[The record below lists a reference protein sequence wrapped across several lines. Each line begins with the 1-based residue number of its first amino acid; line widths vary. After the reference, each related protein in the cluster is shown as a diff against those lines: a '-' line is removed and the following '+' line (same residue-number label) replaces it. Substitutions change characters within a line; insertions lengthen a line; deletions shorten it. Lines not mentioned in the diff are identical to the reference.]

1 MKTPNLKIKT
11 TALTAVLTAVIGLSM
26 SVNAQTASEVVN
38 SLKNKAV
45 GATETFLEG
54 ASLKGLNSIFD
65 KAELNLEFND
75 GTPEFELGALKAY
88 DEASPNAFLFN
99 QIGINRYDKRTTLN
113 LGVGYRM
120 LNADQTWMGGVNAFY
135 DQEFPN
141 DHKRSSIGVELI
153 SSAVQL
159 RANKYHAITGFIT
172 DRSGTDQSA
181 LDGNDASLKVAL
193 PYMPGAF
200 LEYTKYK
207 WEGVDG
213 ATDSKGKKYALG
225 GRLSDNLSINVIR
238 TDYDDTST
246 KDKNRVE
253 LSYNWN
259 FGNES
264 KRPTLFNTTDA
275 AYQLTQLT
283 TQKYD
288 LVEREN
294 RIAKQKKFS
303 ATAGGF

>member
-1 MKTPNLKIKT
+1 MNKKLRT
-11 TALTAVLTAVIGLSM
+11 TALSAAVTIALGLS
-26 SVNAQTASEVVN
+26 SGVNAQTASEVVN
-38 SLKNKAV
+38 SLKNKAIN
-45 GATETFLEG
+45 ATESFVEGVGLE
-54 ASLKGLNSIFD
+54 SLNGIFD
-65 KAELNLEFND
+65 KAELSMEFND

-88 DEASPNAFLFN
+88 DEDNANAFLFN

-113 LGVGYRM
+113 LGIGYRM

-141 DHKRSSIGVELI
+141 DHKRNGYGIELI

-159 RANKYHAITGFIT
+159 RANKYNGTTDFIT
-172 DRSGTDQSA
+172 DRSGTNSKA
-181 LDGNDASLKVAL
+181 LDGSDASLKVAM

-200 LEYTKYK
+200 FEYTKYEWK
-207 WEGVDG
+207 GVEG

-225 GRLSDNLSINVIR
+225 GNLSDNLEFNIIR
-238 TDYDDTST
+238 TDYDDAST
-246 KDKNRVE
+246 KDKNRIN
-253 LSYNWN
+253 LNYNWS

-264 KRPTLFNTTDA
+264 KRPTLFDKTDT
-275 AYQLTQLT
+275 AYQLTKLT

-288 LVEREN
+288 LVKREN

-303 ATAGGF
+303 ATASGF

>member
-1 MKTPNLKIKT
+1 MNKKLRT
-11 TALTAVLTAVIGLSM
+11 TALSAAVTIALGLS
-26 SVNAQTASEVVN
+26 SGVNAQTASEVVN
-38 SLKNKAV
+38 SLKNKAIN
-45 GATETFLEG
+45 ATESFVEGVGLE
-54 ASLKGLNSIFD
+54 SLNGIFD
-65 KAELNLEFND
+65 KAELSMEFND

-88 DEASPNAFLFN
+88 DEDNANAFLFN

-113 LGVGYRM
+113 LGIGYRM

-141 DHKRSSIGVELI
+141 DHKRNGYGIELI

-159 RANKYHAITGFIT
+159 RANKYNGTTDFIT
-172 DRSGTDQSA
+172 DRSGTNSKA
-181 LDGNDASLKVAL
+181 LDGSDASLKVAM

-200 LEYTKYK
+200 FEYTKYE
-207 WEGVDG
+207 WRGVEG

-225 GRLSDNLSINVIR
+225 GNLSDNLEFNIIR

-246 KDKNRVE
+246 KDKNRIN
-253 LSYNWN
+253 LNYNWS

-264 KRPTLFNTTDA
+264 KRPTLFDTTDT
-275 AYQLTQLT
+275 AYQLTKLT

-288 LVEREN
+288 LVKREN

-303 ATAGGF
+303 ATASGF

>member
-1 MKTPNLKIKT
+1 MNKKLRT
-11 TALTAVLTAVIGLSM
+11 TALSAAVTIALGLS
-26 SVNAQTASEVVN
+26 SGVNAQTASEVVN
-38 SLKNKAV
+38 SLKNKAIN
-45 GATETFLEG
+45 ATESFVEGVGLE
-54 ASLKGLNSIFD
+54 SLNGIFD
-65 KAELNLEFND
+65 KAELSMEFND

-88 DEASPNAFLFN
+88 DEDNANAFLFN

-113 LGVGYRM
+113 LGIGYRM

-141 DHKRSSIGVELI
+141 DHKRNGYGIELI

-159 RANKYHAITGFIT
+159 RANKYNGTTDFIT
-172 DRSGTDQSA
+172 DRSGTNSKA
-181 LDGNDASLKVAL
+181 LDGSDASLKVAM

-200 LEYTKYK
+200 FEYTKYEWK
-207 WEGVDG
+207 GVEG

-225 GRLSDNLSINVIR
+225 GNLSDNLEFNIIR

-246 KDKNRVE
+246 KDKNRIN
-253 LSYNWN
+253 LNYNWS

-264 KRPTLFNTTDA
+264 KRPTLFDTTDT
-275 AYQLTQLT
+275 AYQLTKLT

-288 LVEREN
+288 LVKREN

-303 ATAGGF
+303 ATASGF

>member
-1 MKTPNLKIKT
+1 MSKKIRT
-11 TALTAVLTAVIGLSM
+11 TALSAAVTLVLGLSFGA
-26 SVNAQTASEVVN
+26 NAQTASEVVN
-38 SLKNKAV
+38 SLKNKAIN
-45 GATETFLEG
+45 ATESYVEG
-54 ASLKGLNSIFD
+54 VSLKGLNSIFD
-65 KAELNLEFND
+65 KAELNMEFND
-75 GTPEFELGALKAY
+75 GTPEFEIGVLKAY
-88 DEASPNAFLFN
+88 DENNPNAFLFN
-99 QIGINRYDKRTTLN
+99 QIGINRYDERTTLN
-113 LGVGYRM
+113 LGIGYRM
-120 LNADQTWMGGVNAFY
+120 LNGDQTWMGGVNAFY

-159 RANKYHAITGFIT
+159 RANKYHAITGSIT
-172 DRSGTDQSA
+172 DKSGTDQSA

-193 PYMPGAF
+193 PYLPGAF

-207 WEGVDG
+207 WKGVDG

-225 GRLSDNLSINVIR
+225 GNLSDNLSLNVIR
-238 TDYDDTST
+238 TDYDDVTT

-259 FGNES
+259 FGNEG
-264 KRPTLFNTTDA
+264 KRPTVFDTTA
-275 AYQLTQLT
+275 TAYQLTKLT